1 MLSKMN
7 IKEQVKGIQDKIE
20 QFNAEIRYIRETCP
34 HIDTTVEH
42 IGSTGNFD
50 PMDDGYV
57 KYFKCK
63 DCGKSWREE

>member
-1 MLSKMN
+1 VN
-7 IKEQVKGIQDKIE
+7 IKERVKEIQDYI
-20 QFNAEIRYIRETCP
+20 QRLDAEILYIRETCP
-34 HIDTTVEH
+34 HLDASVEH

-63 DCGKSWREE
+63 DCGKSWSEE

>member
-1 MLSKMN
+1 MN
-7 IKEQVKGIQDKIE
+7 IKERVKEIQDYI
-20 QFNAEIRYIRETCP
+20 QRLNAEILYIREICP
-34 HIDTTVEH
+34 HLDTTVEH

-63 DCGKSWREE
+63 DCGESWSE